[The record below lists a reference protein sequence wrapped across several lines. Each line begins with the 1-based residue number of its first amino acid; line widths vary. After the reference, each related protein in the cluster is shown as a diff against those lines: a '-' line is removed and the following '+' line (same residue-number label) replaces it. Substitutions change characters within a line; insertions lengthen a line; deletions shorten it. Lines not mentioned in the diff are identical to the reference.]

1 MPVHLLHGM
10 WYLPWASTFL
20 QALSCLHDFC
30 HGLQYVVIAVQQQV
44 LSETAFRDGPAIP
57 FLVCKRF
64 LTHVHAQAQVQHQLE
79 AREEIIGIVV
89 NPLLEQEFTT
99 PLLDVQG
106 ELRRGYSQRSA
117 DL

>member
-1 MPVHLLHGM
+1 MSA
-10 WYLPWASTFL
+10 Y
-20 QALSCLHDFC
+20 
-30 HGLQYVVIAVQQQV
+30 GLQNMVFAVQQQV
-44 LSETAFRDGPAIP
+44 LNEAAIRDGHAIP
-57 FLVCKRF
+57 LLLCKRF

-79 AREEIIGIVV
+79 AREEVIGIVV
-89 NPLLEQEFTT
+89 NPLLEQELTT